1 VRLIEAFTT
10 SKKALTTELVL
21 HFLGDY
27 DERYDCG
34 AHGTNLI
41 NVLKRLLK
49 AQNGT
54 FKCYKVPDKKLRKY
68 NTTKKDHIKGNYIR
82 PDDKWLV

>member
-1 VRLIEAFTT
+1 M
-10 SKKALTTELVL
+10 
-21 HFLGDY
+21 GDY

-41 NVLKRLLK
+41 NVLKRLIK

-68 NTTKKDHIKGNYIR
+68 NTSKKDH
-82 PDDKWLV
+82 